1 MAGEEAAAGGGA
13 LGPLGI
19 GLMGAQLLGSL
30 YGMKSARRQRKKLKA
45 DLERRRLALIESKNL
60 AIGRVAEGTAAA
72 KAPLEALAER
82 VRTEEGFRD
91 PVLEQSLAAG
101 AREQVGAGLRQ
112 VEATQTSAS
121 LAIPQQQLLMAAALS
136 QSLLGTES
144 RRLQRRM
151 ESTRA
156 LAGIYGQLS
165 EITQSGAQSAAG
177 IETQF
182 AGMLQQEPTF
192 NEEGND
198 PLASGLGGM
207 LAFLQTDQGKEALGG
222 LFSVFQGGPEAPQA
236 AVAAPSAPVASGG
249 VPPQLEWLRKLM
261 YDNVNFQSRYNR

>member
-1 MAGEEAAAGGGA
+1 MDPLTLGLAAAQFGGG
-13 LGPLGI
+13 LF
-19 GLMGAQLLGSL
+19 
-30 YGMKSARRQRKKLKA
+30 GMSRQKRQQ
-45 DLERRRLALIESKNL
+45 RRLKDELEKRRVALVESKNL

-144 RRLQRRM
+144 RRMQRRM

-165 EITQSGAQSAAG
+165 EITQGGAQSAAG

-198 PLASGLGGM
+198 PLASGLGG
-207 LAFLQTDQGKEALGG
+207 LLSFLQTDQGKEALSG
-222 LFSVFQGGPEAPQA
+222 LFGMFQGGGG
-236 AVAAPSAPVASGG
+236 VKAPVGG
-249 VPPQLEWLRKLM
+249 GGPQIG
-261 YDNVNFQSRYNR
+261 YNMWSNLP